1 MNCCKRIKKHS
12 SRATLY
18 AVPGFKTV
26 EMQLYSQIT
35 KVYPLG
41 GMCSD
46 GILIYPLPFSL
57 TDIVGLGGAA
67 TVTMIVTVVNILDS
81 IHSQTLQSDDR
92 GF

>member
-1 MNCCKRIKKHS
+1 MH
-12 SRATLY
+12 
-18 AVPGFKTV
+18 
-26 EMQLYSQIT
+26 LYSQIT
-35 KVYPLG
+35 KVYALE

-67 TVTMIVTVVNILDS
+67 TVTMIVTAVNILDG

-92 GF
+92 GFQCSCGARGATHVACFLLNDV